1 MVAIIKTGHSIHN
14 IFNYNENKVKQGV
27 AECIGEGNYPVDVDK
42 MSGTMKL
49 NRFLKQLALN
59 DNVKRNS
66 VHVSLNFDP
75 SENYSKDKLMAIA
88 NTYMEKIGFG
98 EQPYLVYQ
106 HHDSGH
112 PHIHLV
118 SLKVRADGSRID
130 MQNIGQNQS
139 ETARKEIE
147 KSFGLVVA
155 EGRNEKLNTEL
166 QPIAMGKIRYG
177 RIQSKKAIAN
187 VLAQV
192 LSSYKYASLAE
203 LNAVLQQ
210 YNVLADR
217 GNENSKIFKAKGLVY
232 RILDE
237 NGKPI
242 GVPIKASDFYNRP
255 TLKFLEGKFTSSPSG
270 LTSAKSRV
278 KNAVDLAFLGT
289 KLSLT
294 ELVGILKKDGI
305 DTVFRKNNEGL
316 IYGITYVDHTTK
328 CVFNGSTLGKQYS
341 AKAIQE
347 RCESITEVKQ
357 KMTDSISE
365 KLNGSVSPT
374 ADPKIN
380 TASFSNDFKDNK
392 SLESN
397 TVMGQLMGQLLDI
410 LTQSEQLASYVPNQ
424 LKGKKKKK
432 KRRGQ
437 SNNQ

>member
-1 MVAIIKTGHSIHN
+1 MVAIIKTGHSIHT
-14 IFNYNENKVKQGV
+14 IFNYNENKVKQDV

-42 MSGTMKL
+42 MNGTMKL
-49 NRFLKQLALN
+49 NRLLKQASLN

-66 VHVSLNFDP
+66 VHISLNFDP
-75 SENYSKDKLMAIA
+75 SENHSKEKLMDIA

-118 SLKVRADGSRID
+118 SLKIRADGSRID
-130 MQNIGQNQS
+130 MQNIGRNQS
-139 ETARKEIE
+139 EVARKEIE

-155 EGRNEKLNTEL
+155 EGRKNKLNIEL
-166 QPIAMGKIRYG
+166 QPISAGKVRYG

-187 VLAQV
+187 VLNEV

-217 GNENSKIFKAKGLVY
+217 GNENSRIFQGKGLVY

-242 GVPIKASDFYNRP
+242 GVPIKASDFYNKP
-255 TLKFLEGKFTSSPSG
+255 TLKFLEGKFVPSPTG
-270 LTSAKSRV
+270 QTSAKSRV
-278 KNAVDLAFLGT
+278 KNAIDIAFLGT
-289 KLSLT
+289 QLSLT
-294 ELVGILKKDGI
+294 EMVQLLEKDGI
-305 DTVFRKNNEGL
+305 NTVFRKSNEGL
-316 IYGITYVDHTTK
+316 LYGITYVDHTTK

-341 AKAIQE
+341 AKAIQD
-347 RCESITEVKQ
+347 RCNLNEVVTQ
-357 KMTDSISE
+357 EASISKIE
-365 KLNGSVSPT
+365 KSSRVTSSRNPKEVSHSS
-374 ADPKIN
+374 IVH
-380 TASFSNDFKDNK
+380 DFQKNI
-392 SLESN
+392 
-397 TVMGQLMGQLLDI
+397 TVDSTTEIGKLI
-410 LTQSEQLASYVPNQ
+410 HAITQTEQDSSYLPNQ

-432 KRRGQ
+432 KRKGQ
-437 SNNQ
+437 SDNQ

>member
-118 SLKVRADGSRID
+118 SIKVRADGSRID

-155 EGRNEKLNTEL
+155 EGRNKKINTEL

-255 TLKFLEGKFTSSPSG
+255 TLKFLEGEFTSSPSG
-270 LTSAKSRV
+270 QTSAKSRV
-278 KNAVDLAFLGT
+278 KNAVDLAFLGA
-289 KLSLT
+289 KLSLI
-294 ELVGILKKDGI
+294 ELVKLLKKDGI
-305 DTVFRKNNEGL
+305 DTVFRKNTEGL

-328 CVFNGSTLGKQYS
+328 CVFNGSALGKEYS

-347 RCESITEVKQ
+347 RCGTATPKTPL
-357 KMTDSISE
+357 MATDKTSVLEIQTPANE
-365 KLNGSVSPT
+365 NQNKPILNNAVT
-374 ADPKIN
+374 
-380 TASFSNDFKDNK
+380 
-392 SLESN
+392 
-397 TVMGQLMGQLLDI
+397 QLIDALIQP
-410 LTQSEQLASYVPNQ
+410 EYVGNYLPNP
-424 LKGKKKKK
+424 LKK
-432 KRRGQ
+432 KRKKRKRKGQ
-437 SNNQ
+437 SDNQ